1 MDKISYEYF
10 SRLDIRIGKIIEANR
25 IEKAR
30 KLLLLKVDL
39 GNGDIRQI
47 VAGIAETYSP
57 EELIGRKVVVL
68 ANIEPRK
75 IFGYES
81 QGMLLAADVDGKA
94 YLLKVDKEDQVPVG
108 AKVR

>member
-1 MDKISYEYF
+1 MEKISYEYF
-10 SRLDIRIGKIIEANR
+10 SKLDIRVGKVLEASR
-25 IEKAR
+25 IEGSR

-47 VAGIAETYSP
+47 VAGIADRYRP
-57 EELIGRKVVVL
+57 EDLVNRKVVVL

-81 QGMLLAADVDGKA
+81 QGMLLAADVNGKP
-94 YLLKVDKEDQVPVG
+94 YLLKVDNEDEVPVG
-108 AKVR
+108 SKVR